1 MTRFGMVSA
10 TYFWQYETTVF
21 GNQLLDKLE
30 GVTKSLAQGLCEEV
44 KDFTRLKWDMIH
56 EQWS

>member
-1 MTRFGMVSA
+1 MVSA

-44 KDFTRLKWDMIH
+44 KQGFYTAKMGYD
-56 EQWS
+56 S